1 MLRTLRTAGP
11 ACLLT
16 VTLLSGCG
24 PDEPS
29 ASDRSSRP
37 AGPTATTTAA
47 PEAAARLAGRF
58 HEAGGPADV
67 YGIEVTD
74 GPGDAPLVVV
84 RTHGTDDAATFEELK
99 TSLTGFLARE
109 EGVPLQEGYLLDV
122 YGPDGSLRHRLDA
135 RP

>member
-1 MLRTLRTAGP
+1 MLRTLRAAAP

-29 ASDRSSRP
+29 ASDRP
-37 AGPTATTTAA
+37 AGPTSTTTAA
-47 PEAAARLAGRF
+47 PEAAARLADRF
-58 HEAGGPADV
+58 RAAGGPEDV
-67 YGIEVTD
+67 YGIEVAD
-74 GPGDAPLVVV
+74 GPGDVPLLVV
-84 RTHGTDDAATFEELK
+84 RTHGTDDDYAAFEKLK
-99 TSLTGFLARE
+99 SSLTGFLARD

-122 YGPDGSLRHRLDA
+122 YGPDGSLRNRLDA